1 MFIYRILM
9 AALSLEA
16 VTRIENRK
24 TNKRSFVL
32 AHQNKLNNFLMIYDV
47 MTVFLTRFAPKNN
60 KLFHMSAYRNYQA
73 RKSILE
79 IFEERQLYYL
89 TKPFGN

>member
-1 MFIYRILM
+1 M

-16 VTRIENRK
+16 VIRIEKRE
-24 TNKRSFVL
+24 TTKRSFIL

-47 MTVFLTRFAPKNN
+47 MNFFTRFALKNN
-60 KLFHMSAYRNYQA
+60 KLFHMSAYTIYQA
-73 RKSILE
+73 RKSIFE

-89 TKPFGN
+89 TKPFSN